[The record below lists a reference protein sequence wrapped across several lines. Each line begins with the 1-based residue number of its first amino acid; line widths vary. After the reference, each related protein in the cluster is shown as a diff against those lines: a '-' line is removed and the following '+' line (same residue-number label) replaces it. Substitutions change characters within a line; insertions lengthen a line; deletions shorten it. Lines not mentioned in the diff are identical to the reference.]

1 MKGGQN
7 KMIINIF
14 YEIYNY
20 LYNFFNKHQ
29 IIVIILIEIGFL
41 AGMYLLEKMQ
51 KMYEKEERCIKNDK

>member
-1 MKGGQN
+1 
-7 KMIINIF
+7 MIINIF

-51 KMYEKEERCIKNDK
+51 KMYEEEERCIKNDK

>member
-1 MKGGQN
+1 
-7 KMIINIF
+7 MIINIF